1 MIACH
6 VWLRKHGKGLNHPTP
21 TVDSAAV
28 DAPLFSVPDYRR
40 GWLLGL
46 LTGVVRWLE
55 FLALGIFAYQL
66 TKSPSLVAL
75 LAIVRVAPYAFLG
88 FVVGALTDRY
98 DRKLLLII
106 CLLAM
111 IVASASM
118 VYLSYSGQATY
129 PIILATTLA
138 TGIFWLTDMP
148 IRRRF
153 MVDAV
158 GPARIGRAMGID
170 SITNYATRGLGPLAG
185 GIILQWFGVTGIF
198 ALNLTLYLIGLVLV
212 LGFKRPTDTAA
223 AGASKKLTR
232 KKQPQSGSMILLS
245 NPRFLIILGITIVYN
260 IFCNPFAAMIPV
272 FGSKD
277 FGMSPAA
284 IGTLAS
290 FEGLGGVI
298 GSMLIG
304 IYIREKQLFAVY
316 FFGPAFYLTVLATL
330 SYLLEPSATFAAL
343 ILASFGGGCFSG
355 TQYALVYTT
364 APPELRGRAFG
375 FLALGIGSA
384 TLGLWNAGYL
394 FGHYESAIALRI
406 MAIQGLIPLAILGL
420 LAVLTR
426 GRTAQSQ

>member
-1 MIACH
+1 MSH
-6 VWLRKHGKGLNHPTP
+6 VTP
-21 TVDSAAV
+21 TTGPADVNT
-28 DAPLFSVPDYRR
+28 PLFAIPDYRR

-46 LTGVVRWLE
+46 LSGIVRWLE

-66 TKSPSLVAL
+66 TESPPLVAL
-75 LAIVRVAPYAFLG
+75 LAIVRVAPYAILG

-98 DRKLLLII
+98 DRKRLFIL

-111 IVASASM
+111 ITTSAGM
-118 VYLSYSGQATY
+118 IYLSYTGQATY

-138 TGIFWLTDMP
+138 TGIYWLTDMP

-170 SITNYATRGLGPLAG
+170 SITNYATRGIGPLAG
-185 GIILQWFGVTGIF
+185 GVIFQWFGVTGVF
-198 ALNLTLYLIGLVLV
+198 SLNLVLYLIGLILV
-212 LGFKRPTDTAA
+212 LRLKRPTDSVTDAA
-223 AGASKKLTR
+223 AANNSGPARSGAMTLLT
-232 KKQPQSGSMILLS
+232 
-245 NPRFLIILGITIVYN
+245 NPRFMIILGITIIYN
-260 IFCNPFAAMIPV
+260 LFCNPFAAMIPV

-277 FGMSPAA
+277 FGFSPAA

-304 IYIREKQLFAVY
+304 IYIRQQQLFAVY
-316 FFGPAFYLTVLATL
+316 FFGPAFYLTVLITL
-330 SYLLEPSATFAAL
+330 SYVLEPSATFIAL
-343 ILASFGGGCFSG
+343 VFASFGGGCFSG

-375 FLALGIGSA
+375 ILALGIGCA

-394 FGHYESAIALRI
+394 FNHYESNVALRI
-406 MAIQGLIPLAILGL
+406 MALEGLIPLSILGL
-420 LAVLTR
+420 LSMFTKPPPAPT
-426 GRTAQSQ
+426 Q

>member
-1 MIACH
+1 MIACG
-6 VWLRKHGKGLNHPTP
+6 VRPRKYGKRLSQSIPTI
-21 TVDSAAV
+21 DSAAV
-28 DAPLFSVPDYRR
+28 DAPLFAVPEYRR

-46 LTGVVRWLE
+46 LSGIVRWLE
-55 FLALGIFAYQL
+55 FLAFGIFAYQL

-88 FVVGALTDRY
+88 FIVGALTDRY
-98 DRKLLLII
+98 DRKLLFIV

-111 IVASASM
+111 ITTSASM
-118 VYLSYSGQATY
+118 VYLSYTGQATY
-129 PIILATTLA
+129 PMILATTLA
-138 TGIFWLTDMP
+138 TGIYWLTDMP

-170 SITNYATRGLGPLAG
+170 SVTNYATRGLGPLAG
-185 GIILQWFGVTGIF
+185 GVIFQWFGSTGIF
-198 ALNLTLYLIGLVLV
+198 ALNLTLYLICLFLV
-212 LGFKRPTDTAA
+212 LGFKRPADAA
-223 AGASKKLTR
+223 AVGVTT
-232 KKQPQSGSMILLS
+232 KQDRGKTPQSASMILLS
-245 NPRFLIILGITIVYN
+245 NPRFLIILGITIIYN

-272 FGSKD
+272 FSSKD

-290 FEGLGGVI
+290 FEGLGGVV

-330 SYLLEPSATFAAL
+330 SYVFEPGATFAAL

-394 FGHYESAIALRI
+394 FGHYESAYALRI
-406 MAIQGLIPLAILGL
+406 MAMEGLMLMAILGFF
-420 LAVLTR
+420 AVLTR
-426 GRTAQSQ
+426 GRTAQSK